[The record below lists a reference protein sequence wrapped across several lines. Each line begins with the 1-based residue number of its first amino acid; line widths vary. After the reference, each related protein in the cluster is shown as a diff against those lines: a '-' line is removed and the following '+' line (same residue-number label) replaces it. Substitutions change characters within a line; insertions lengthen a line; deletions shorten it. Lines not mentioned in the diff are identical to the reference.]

1 MPISKKIKELKEP
14 LEVDLQ
20 LMASELDTSVK
31 NMKYLSKDMMS
42 DATSIDAFDAL
53 VEDIERGEGSEVT
66 TFDDNTILYEYLDEA
81 VVVHNVLGIRYI
93 LFDSMVTQKL
103 ENKLDSYRSV
113 SYTHLTLPTKA

>member
-31 NMKYLSKDMMS
+31 NMKYLSKDLMT

-53 VEDIERGEGSEVT
+53 VEDIERGEGIEIT
-66 TFDDNTILYEYLDEA
+66 TFDDNTVLYEYLDEA
-81 VVVHNVLGIRYI
+81 IVIHNVLGVRYI
-93 LFDSMVTQKL
+93 LFDSMITQKV
-103 ENKLDSYRSV
+103 ENKLDSYI
-113 SYTHLTLPTKA
+113 

>member
-31 NMKYLSKDMMS
+31 NMKFLSKDMMS
-42 DATSIDAFDAL
+42 DAASIDAFDTL
-53 VEDIERGEGSEVT
+53 VEDIERGEGIEVT

-81 VVVHNVLGIRYI
+81 VVVHSVLGIRYI

-103 ENKLDSYRSV
+103 ENKLDSYR
-113 SYTHLTLPTKA
+113 

>member
-31 NMKYLSKDMMS
+31 NMKFLSKDMMS
-42 DATSIDAFDAL
+42 DAASIDAFDTL
-53 VEDIERGEGSEVT
+53 VEDIERGEGIEVT

-81 VVVHNVLGIRYI
+81 VVVHNVLGVRYV
-93 LFDSMVTQKL
+93 LFDSMLTQKI
-103 ENKLDSYRSV
+103 ENKLDSYR
-113 SYTHLTLPTKA
+113 

>member
-31 NMKYLSKDMMS
+31 NMKYLSKDIMT
-42 DATSIDAFDAL
+42 DALSIDAFDSL
-53 VEDIERGEGSEVT
+53 VEDIERGEGIEVT

-81 VVVHNVLGIRYI
+81 IVIHNVLGVRYI
-93 LFDSMVTQKL
+93 LFDSMVTQKV
-103 ENKLDSYRSV
+103 ESRLDSYR
-113 SYTHLTLPTKA
+113 

>member
-42 DATSIDAFDAL
+42 DATSIDAFDAFDAFDAL

-81 VVVHNVLGIRYI
+81 VVVHNVLGVRYV
-93 LFDSMVTQKL
+93 LFDSMVTQKI
-103 ENKLDSYRSV
+103 ENKLDSYR
-113 SYTHLTLPTKA
+113 

>member
-31 NMKYLSKDMMS
+31 NMKYLSKDLMM

-53 VEDIERGEGSEVT
+53 VEDIERGEGIEIT
-66 TFDDNTILYEYLDEA
+66 TFDDNTVLYEYLDEA
-81 VVVHNVLGIRYI
+81 IVIHNVLGVRYI
-93 LFDSMVTQKL
+93 LFDSMITQKV
-103 ENKLDSYRSV
+103 ENKLDSYR
-113 SYTHLTLPTKA
+113 

>member
-1 MPISKKIKELKEP
+1 MSISKKIKELKEP
-14 LEVDLQ
+14 LEADLQ

-31 NMKYLSKDMMS
+31 DMKFLSKDMMS
-42 DATSIDAFDAL
+42 DAVSIDAFDTL
-53 VEDIERGEGSEVT
+53 VEDIERGEGIEVT

-103 ENKLDSYRSV
+103 ENKLDSY
-113 SYTHLTLPTKA
+113 K

>member
-20 LMASELDTSVK
+20 PMASELDTSVK
-31 NMKYLSKDMMS
+31 NMKYLSKDIMS
-42 DATSIDAFDAL
+42 DAIDVDAFDAL
-53 VEDIERGEGSEVT
+53 VEDIERGEGIEVT

-103 ENKLDSYRSV
+103 ENKLDSYR
-113 SYTHLTLPTKA
+113 

>member
-31 NMKYLSKDMMS
+31 NMKYLSKDIMS
-42 DATSIDAFDAL
+42 DAIDIDAFDVL
-53 VEDIERGEGSEVT
+53 VEDIERGEGIEVT
-66 TFDDNTILYEYLDEA
+66 SFDDNTVLYEYLDEA
-81 VVVHNVLGIRYI
+81 VIVHNVLGVRYI

-103 ENKLDSYRSV
+103 ESKLDNYR
-113 SYTHLTLPTKA
+113 